1 MISTEEI
8 RTRQAAII
16 EMIDALSDD
25 VAAMKL
31 EVRGIASTWPPG
43 FGDVEDAVVVEFGI
57 SHAELH
63 GRSKRRDISDARFA
77 LMLMLTES
85 VRGRPDTICRFL
97 NRDRSM
103 ADYGIARA
111 KALAF
116 SDPVYRAK
124 IEKLRRIEIK

>member
-1 MISTEEI
+1 MISAQEI
-8 RTRQAAII
+8 QTSVESIIGQINALHVAI
-16 EMIDALSDD
+16 E
-25 VAAMKL
+25 AMKA

-43 FGDVEDAVVVEFGI
+43 FGEVEDAVVVEFGI

-116 SDPVYRAK
+116 SDPAYRAK
-124 IEKLRRIEIK
+124 IEKLRSEI